1 MELKE
6 DIEGIEKIIG
16 EAIGEGSM
24 CWSQIPKGIFDST
37 NASRI
42 VKETSLRIFNL
53 KENKPCKPLL
63 GCATTR
69 ELIEEIKARIE
80 VDGNLDYKTIDRD

>member
-6 DIEGIEKIIG
+6 IEKIIG

-24 CWSQIPKGIFDST
+24 CWSKIPVGIFDSE

-42 VKETSLRIFNL
+42 VDETVKKIINIELTPVKTLDEWFANQ
-53 KENKPCKPLL
+53 PL
-63 GCATTR
+63 
-69 ELIEEIKARIE
+69 IYK
-80 VDGNLDYKTIDRD
+80 LDLYNSMSGIITKHL